1 MYERGRILAGLTQH
15 ATTTVMTMTHSDI
28 DSAAAGLGFD
38 LGEELSMVR
47 DSARDFADGVLA
59 PLATKH
65 DREESISDDVY
76 EQLGELGFWG
86 LTLPEEYGGA
96 DLGNVALAVV
106 LEELNRACAST
117 GVAVSVHNSL
127 LCAPLMKFGT
137 EEQKAHWLP
146 KLASGEAIGAYSLS
160 EAGSGSDAAALAATA
175 ERDGDDWILRGTKL
189 WVTSG
194 DRAGLFLVYVR
205 TNPDLPKAK
214 GITAFLM
221 PGDAPGL
228 KVGKHEMKTGIRG
241 SATVELILDD
251 VRLGPECVLGEVDRG
266 FPIAMDTLA
275 GGRIGIASQAVGIGQ
290 ACLDASIKYAKER
303 EQFGKPIGHFQAI
316 QHKLADMSARL
327 EAARLLVRKAAWMR
341 DRGMEVNRQSSEA
354 KLLASQ
360 AANFCADEAV
370 QIHGGAGYTDDFHV
384 ERLFR
389 AARITEI
396 YEGATD
402 IQRLVIA
409 RDLLR

>member
-1 MYERGRILAGLTQH
+1 
-15 ATTTVMTMTHSDI
+15 MTMTHSDI

-65 DREESISDDVY
+65 DREESISDEVY
-76 EQLGELGFWG
+76 QQLGELGFWG

-175 ERDGDDWILRGTKL
+175 EKDGDDWILRGTKL

-205 TNPDLPKAK
+205 TNAELPKAK

-360 AANFCADEAV
+360 AANYCADEAV

-389 AARITEI
+389 DARITEI

>member
-1 MYERGRILAGLTQH
+1 MTVTDPALSATSEGL
-15 ATTTVMTMTHSDI
+15 S
-28 DSAAAGLGFD
+28 FD
-38 LGEELSMVR
+38 LGEELSLVR
-47 DSARDFADGVLA
+47 DEAKKFADDVLM

-65 DREESISDDVY
+65 DREEKIDEAVY
-76 EQLGELGFWG
+76 RQIGELGFWG
-86 LTLPEEYGGA
+86 LTIPEQYGGA
-96 DLGNVALAVV
+96 GFNNQALAVV

-137 EEQKAHWLP
+137 DEQKERWLP

-175 ERDGDDWILRGTKL
+175 VKEGDEWVLNGTKL

-194 DRAGLFLVYVR
+194 DIAGLVLVYVR
-205 TNPDLPKAK
+205 TDPDAPKAK
-214 GITAFLM
+214 GITAFLV

-241 SATVELILDD
+241 SATVELVLDNL
-251 VRLGPECVLGEVDRG
+251 RLKDDAVLGEVNRG

-290 ACLDASIKYAKER
+290 ACLDASVKYSKER

-316 QHKLADMSARL
+316 QHKIADMSTKL
-327 EAARLLVRKAAWMR
+327 EASRLLVRKAAWMR
-341 DRGMEVNRQSSEA
+341 DRGEDCNREASEA
-354 KLLASQ
+354 KLFASKTS
-360 AANFCADEAV
+360 NYCADEAL

-389 AARITEI
+389 DARITEI

-409 RDLLR
+409 RALLR

>member
-1 MYERGRILAGLTQH
+1 MTVTDPQLSAAEAGLN
-15 ATTTVMTMTHSDI
+15 
-28 DSAAAGLGFD
+28 FD
-38 LGEELSMVR
+38 LGEELGLIA
-47 DSARDFADGVLA
+47 DEARKFSDDVLL
-59 PLATKH
+59 PLATRH
-65 DREESISDDVY
+65 DREGTISDDVY
-76 EQLGELGFWG
+76 RQIGELGFWG
-86 LTLPEEYGGA
+86 LTIPEEYGGA
-96 DLGNVALAVV
+96 GFNNQALAVV
-106 LEELNRACAST
+106 LEELNRACAAT

-137 EEQKAHWLP
+137 EEQKKRWLP

-160 EAGSGSDAAALAATA
+160 EAGSGSDAAALSAVAT
-175 ERDGDDWILRGTKL
+175 RDGDDWVLSGTKL

-194 DRAGLFLVYVR
+194 DRAGLILCYVR
-205 TNPDLPKAK
+205 TNPDVPKAK
-214 GITAFLM
+214 GITAFLI

-241 SATVELILDD
+241 SATVELVLDD
-251 VRLGPECVLGEVDRG
+251 VRLGADAVLGEVDRG

-290 ACLDASIKYAKER
+290 ACLDASVKYAKER

-316 QHKLADMSARL
+316 QHKIADMSARL
-327 EAARLLVRKAAWMR
+327 EASRLLVRKAAWMR
-341 DRGMEVNRQSSEA
+341 DLGRDCNRESSEA
-354 KLLASQ
+354 KMIASQ
-360 AANFCADEAV
+360 TANFCADEAL
-370 QIHGGAGYTDDFHV
+370 QIHGGAGYTDHFHV

-389 AARITEI
+389 DARITEI

-409 RDLLR
+409 RALLR

>member
-1 MYERGRILAGLTQH
+1 M
-15 ATTTVMTMTHSDI
+15 TVTDPAPSTAEA
-28 DSAAAGLGFD
+28 SALHFG
-38 LGEELSMVR
+38 LGEELSLVQ
-47 DSARDFADGVLA
+47 DAAREFADGVLA

-65 DREESISDDVY
+65 DREETISDDVY
-76 EQLGELGFWG
+76 RQLGELGFWG

-96 DLGNVALAVV
+96 GMGNVALAVV
-106 LEELNRACAST
+106 LEELNRACAAT

-137 EEQKAHWLP
+137 DAQKAHWLP

-175 ERDGDDWILRGTKL
+175 TRDGDEWVLNGTKL

-194 DRAGLFLVYVR
+194 DRAGLFLIYLR
-205 TNPDLPKAK
+205 TDPDVSKAK
-214 GITAFLM
+214 GITAFLV

-241 SATVELILDD
+241 SATVEIILDG
-251 VRLGPECVLGEVDRG
+251 VRVGADAVLGEVDRG

-290 ACLDASIKYAKER
+290 ACLDASVKYAMER

-316 QHKLADMSARL
+316 QHKIADMSARL

-341 DRGMEVNRQSSEA
+341 DQGMEVNRQSSEA

-360 AANFCADEAV
+360 AANFCADETL
-370 QIHGGAGYTDDFHV
+370 QIHGGAGYTDHFHV

-389 AARITEI
+389 DARITEI

-409 RDLLR
+409 RALLR